1 MKSEKEIRETLE
13 KVDRITG
20 FIGDC
25 GTGEELN
32 HERVAYGCAVS
43 DFVSWIFD
51 DRFSSDDFLSEDYVD
66 MPLLE
71 KMAKDIEART
81 GKKLKDYN

>member
-51 DRFSSDDFLSEDYVD
+51 DRFSKRRLCRY
-66 MPLLE
+66 
-71 KMAKDIEART
+71 AIAGKDGERH
-81 GKKLKDYN
+81 